1 MKATTVCLEPTN
13 DSNDVLTFEQAF
25 GDYSEARGKGRA
37 RREARRA
44 ARAKRKLTRQ
54 AVKSARKQAR
64 IKKRADAQRARQ
76 EKRTAR
82 VKMAQERRM
91 LRKQGRLARKALG
104 KEEEGETEEG
114 ETEEGTT
121 EDGSTED
128 GGGSNG
134 GSGGGSNGGYD
145 GGSDDGAYSEDS
157 GSVSD
162 DSEGSEEGSYEGSED
177 SADEEVDADE
187 NAGESDDESG
197 FTGDIGFD
205 GTIGASAEDIRWQ
218 DYFSSAEGN
227 AKINPNVTK
236 IAKSIEQHKEAIS
249 QLEKQIDAEQEKGQ
263 NSNRCN
269 AQINRHRSQLDKLED
284 VLGGYSAFDGED
296 LSQARGGKD
305 GLARRKAEVR
315 VAKHQAREERKSY
328 RKRKRKINTQ
338 VQRGLKAKMG
348 KNSIVVP
355 AEELSGF
362 NATGTGLIALDSP
375 NDFDAPET
383 RKFDLLFSNAEGDQ
397 KAKRKKLFIGVGI
410 GVAVG
415 ILTIILIKKFSKK

>member
-91 LRKQGRLARKALG
+91 LRKQGRLDRKALG

-121 EDGSTED
+121 EDGNTED

-134 GSGGGSNGGYD
+134 G
-145 GGSDDGAYSEDS
+145 GSDNGASAEDS

-162 DSEGSEEGSYEGSED
+162 DSEGSEEGSSESSED

-205 GTIGASAEDIRWQ
+205 GTIGASEEDIRWQ

-383 RKFDLLFSNAEGDQ
+383 RKFDLLFSNAEGDK
-397 KAKRKKLFIGVGI
+397 KAKRKKLLIGVGI